1 MEQSEAKM
9 RDIKRIMK
17 LRLLDDLFMKAVLH
31 DNIPAVALI
40 VRIVL
45 NRQDIEIVDVR
56 TQEELA
62 GRIRHFKLTE
72 GGRDTM
78 CKVMEEIRQEGVQ
91 QGIQQ
96 GMRQGMQQGMQQ
108 GLERGIRASIS
119 LLREVPYSR
128 ETVIQK
134 VMDQFQ
140 LTPQAAAEK
149 VTLYWPQ

>member
-1 MEQSEAKM
+1 
-9 RDIKRIMK
+9 
-17 LRLLDDLFMKAVLH
+17 
-31 DNIPAVALI
+31 
-40 VRIVL
+40 
-45 NRQDIEIVDVR
+45 
-56 TQEELA
+56 
-62 GRIRHFKLTE
+62 
-72 GGRDTM
+72 M